1 VAVDIQEEKQQQKE
15 FTVVASKPIKTSGY
29 TQVRYREDDS
39 VKSGFDIRR
48 ARFGISADVT
58 ERFDY
63 RTQVEFA
70 GGSTPFLLDAAL
82 GYKVNPYIKLTAGQ
96 FTIPFSLENVTS
108 ETKMQTI
115 NRSQVVEALAARGTD
130 VISNQNG
137 RDIGFQASG
146 SIIPREDYNLVDYA
160 MGIFNGAGINK
171 TDTNEQKDF
180 IGRLIFHPMKDLS
193 FGGSYYTGRYTLAT
207 SPTRKDDRD
216 RIGGEIAYTKD
227 AFDFRGEYI
236 KGNDGATNKDGWYI
250 QGGYFFI
257 PTKLQGVLKFDI
269 YDPNTKIGHDI
280 TNVYTIGTNWYF
292 TKWVYLQGNYEV
304 KDEMGKEL
312 DNNTL
317 SGQVTLQF

>member
-1 VAVDIQEEKQQQKE
+1 
-15 FTVVASKPIKTSGY
+15 
-29 TQVRYREDDS
+29 
-39 VKSGFDIRR
+39 
-48 ARFGISADVT
+48 
-58 ERFDY
+58 
-63 RTQVEFA
+63 
-70 GGSTPFLLDAAL
+70 
-82 GYKVNPYIKLTAGQ
+82 
-96 FTIPFSLENVTS
+96 
-108 ETKMQTI
+108 
-115 NRSQVVEALAARGTD
+115 
-130 VISNQNG
+130 
-137 RDIGFQASG
+137 
-146 SIIPREDYNLVDYA
+146 
-160 MGIFNGAGINK
+160 
-171 TDTNEQKDF
+171 
-180 IGRLIFHPMKDLS
+180 
-193 FGGSYYTGRYTLAT
+193 LAT